1 MIYLG
6 DQQIHKPFRLSPTD
20 SSTMGEV
27 QVTVVMSGREKP
39 NLYLNSQGRLPGG
52 NICLK
57 KINRVNRKKRGW
69 GRKETPKL
77 RESYTQ
83 ESGAGEM
90 MAHLSNRAV
99 SVWLMYEVQ

>member
-6 DQQIHKPFRLSPTD
+6 DQQICKPFRLSPTD

-27 QVTVVMSGREKP
+27 QVAVVMSGREKP

-57 KINRVNRKKRGW
+57 KKITELTEKKKGV
-69 GRKETPKL
+69 
-77 RESYTQ
+77 
-83 ESGAGEM
+83 GEERD
-90 MAHLSNRAV
+90 S
-99 SVWLMYEVQ
+99 